1 MATNYK
7 NPVTKKV
14 IMSRDV
20 KFDEEQEWEW
30 NSEDQP
36 QKLIVDEE
44 QIQKNEE
51 EIMLALSP
59 LTQTNSLAGLL
70 ISTTRKTEN
79 TKDL

>member
-30 NSEDQP
+30 NSED
-36 QKLIVDEE
+36 
-44 QIQKNEE
+44 
-51 EIMLALSP
+51 
-59 LTQTNSLAGLL
+59 
-70 ISTTRKTEN
+70 
-79 TKDL
+79 

>member
-59 LTQTNSLAGLL
+59 LTQTNSPAGLL
-70 ISTTRKTEN
+70 ISTIRKTEN
-79 TKDL
+79 TRDL